1 MDRIDIH
8 VEVGAQPHHEL
19 LDETKA
25 EDSEI
30 IRARVLRAREL
41 QTSRF
46 NTARC
51 NATLASREIQKYC
64 ELDERARQFIKG
76 AAKKFS
82 FSGRALFRTI
92 KVARTIADLAGS
104 KATEVEHL
112 AEALHFRPQHRIIG

>member
-19 LDETKA
+19 LDETK
-25 EDSEI
+25 SEGSEN

-41 QTSRF
+41 QTTRYGI
-46 NTARC
+46 ARC
-51 NATLASREIQKYC
+51 NATLGSREIQKYC
-64 ELDERARQFIKG
+64 KLDTAARQFIKE

-92 KVARTIADLAGS
+92 KVARTIADLAGDDET
-104 KATEVEHL
+104 KTEHL